1 MAAQAQVRDDVPV
14 ISIAPSRG
22 WASLRPREVWTYR
35 ELLYFLVWRDVKVRY
50 KQTVIGILWA
60 LLQPLAIMFLFSAI
74 FGRLVKIPSEG
85 VPYPLFIYAA
95 LLAWQLFAY
104 ALSQSSMSLV
114 QDRDL
119 ISKVYFPRVLIPTAG
134 ALTGL
139 IEFGIGL
146 AVLAGFMAYYG
157 VVPGATVLAF
167 PAFVLLALA
176 ATLGLGLWLSA
187 LNVQYRDV
195 QYTMPFLTQFL
206 FFATPI
212 VYPATIVPEPWR
224 ALLGV
229 NPMAGVV
236 EGLRWCLF
244 DGSESIGSV
253 VALSACSAFV
263 LLVSGLVYFRR
274 AERTF
279 ADVI

>member
-1 MAAQAQVRDDVPV
+1 
-14 ISIAPSRG
+14 
-22 WASLRPREVWTYR
+22 
-35 ELLYFLVWRDVKVRY
+35 
-50 KQTVIGILWA
+50 
-60 LLQPLAIMFLFSAI
+60 
-74 FGRLVKIPSEG
+74 
-85 VPYPLFIYAA
+85 
-95 LLAWQLFAY
+95 
-104 ALSQSSMSLV
+104 
-114 QDRDL
+114 
-119 ISKVYFPRVLIPTAG
+119 
-134 ALTGL
+134 
-139 IEFGIGL
+139 
-146 AVLAGFMAYYG
+146 
-157 VVPGATVLAF
+157 
-167 PAFVLLALA
+167 
-176 ATLGLGLWLSA
+176 
-187 LNVQYRDV
+187 
-195 QYTMPFLTQFL
+195 MPFLTQFL